1 MTFWESLDSSL
12 GKNYSKFGGR
22 ARRKEFYSFLIAVFV
37 VGILISIVF
46 GFFTPQSYTDEMNH
60 ITEVLFSKIFDPN
73 ITEADSEQA
82 VLKFIAEFDEVMANS
97 TIIVKIGEI
106 LPLLLMLIPGCT
118 VAVRRIQDLNLSYF
132 WALPYLAA
140 SLMWVFGLVFITVG
154 WLPLASGL
162 NYIVLS
168 TLIFVIYWLLLFR
181 KGTSGENRFGE
192 DPRDISEEE
201 TY

>member
-12 GKNYSKFGGR
+12 VKNYSKFGGR
-22 ARRKEFYSFLIAVFV
+22 ARRKEFYSFLIAVLV
-37 VGILISIVF
+37 VGILTNIVF
-46 GFFTPQSYTDEMNH
+46 GFFTPQSYTDEMNN
-60 ITEVLFSKIFDPN
+60 IVDVLISTMSDPN

-82 VLKFIAEFDEVMANS
+82 ILKFYAEFDEAMANS
-97 TIIVKIGEI
+97 PIIVKIGEI

-132 WALPYLAA
+132 WAVPYLAA
-140 SLMWVFGLVFITVG
+140 SLMWVFGLVFLSIGWMSLSFVASYITYC
-154 WLPLASGL
+154 L
-162 NYIVLS
+162 
-168 TLIFVIYWLLLFR
+168 LIFVIYWLLLFR

-192 DPRDISEEE
+192 DPRDLSEEE